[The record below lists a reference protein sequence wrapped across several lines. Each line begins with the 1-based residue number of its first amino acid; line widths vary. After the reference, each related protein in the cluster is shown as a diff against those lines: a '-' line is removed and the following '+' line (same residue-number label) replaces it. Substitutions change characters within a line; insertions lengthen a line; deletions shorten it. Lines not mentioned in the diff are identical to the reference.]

1 MPIIDGE
8 PLSED
13 DFKALDEEI
22 KIELSKS
29 SEALKRE
36 TTDTIRKIR
45 EVEMDAENAIQEWE
59 HQIALYAVGIH
70 IDDLKD
76 KYNEYPFVTAYLD
89 AVKEDIL
96 KNIEHLAGPR
106 YSDEQQSIL
115 THLLM
120 MKKGGEDNPYG
131 RYKVNLLV
139 DNSRLRSTVIVDYN
153 PTFYNL
159 MGRCEYENELG
170 Q

>member
-1 MPIIDGE
+1 MTKDELVLKLSNEAAERGFRVKLANSGVYFMPIIDGE

-22 KIELSKS
+22 KIDLSKS
-29 SEALKRE
+29 SEALQRE

-120 MKKGGEDNPYG
+120 MKRREDNPMVG
-131 RYKVNLLV
+131 TR
-139 DNSRLRSTVIVDYN
+139 
-153 PTFYNL
+153 
-159 MGRCEYENELG
+159 
-170 Q
+170 